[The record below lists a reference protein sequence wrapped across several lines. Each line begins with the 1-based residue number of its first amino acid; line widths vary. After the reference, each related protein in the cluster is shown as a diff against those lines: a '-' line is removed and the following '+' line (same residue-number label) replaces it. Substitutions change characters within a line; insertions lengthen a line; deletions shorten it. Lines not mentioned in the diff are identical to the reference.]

1 MFAAEMSRTEN
12 RGRIIWILASSRPD
26 LIEVDL
32 KRPGRIDVKIP
43 IFPSTTPSEAF
54 ELLRALSKRRGVTL
68 SDDAFKSLEP
78 LMPSLLTPGAAET
91 LAVKLYRTV
100 RVDSLDP
107 EEALRRSLTGYA
119 NPVPVD
125 VLEMQI
131 GLAAREA
138 SDVDF
143 VPEMFRKYREG

>member
-1 MFAAEMSRTEN
+1 
-12 RGRIIWILASSRPD
+12 
-26 LIEVDL
+26 
-32 KRPGRIDVKIP
+32 
-43 IFPSTTPSEAF
+43 
-54 ELLRALSKRRGVTL
+54 
-68 SDDAFKSLEP
+68 
-78 LMPSLLTPGAAET
+78 MPSLLTPGAAET

-107 EEALRRSLTGYA
+107 TEALRRSLTGYA

-143 VPEMFRKYREG
+143 VPEMFRKYRGA